1 MPNGTHR
8 RAGFAAVAAAIVC
21 AALSSAQIPSS
32 RFLLSVTAT
41 NERGAKV
48 EGAEV
53 RFDDVVLGITDANGQ
68 YFLARRP
75 MPGGSRELTVGL
87 PGYSTFSRTIALPSD
102 RQPGIFV
109 TAKLTREPLLI
120 SDRMLERRSSPAAK
134 PANYEIVP
142 IFYVT
147 DRQDTQ
153 SADPV
158 ERYADERSHPESI
171 SRGICEVSIP
181 KTHVAGARETP
192 SWLRF
197 EYHPDPNK
205 HIMLQSVQPLAPD
218 PFYQKLSAR
227 LDSSGTR
234 DVVVFIHGFKISFE
248 GAARQ
253 AAQLAVD
260 LNFDGAPILYS
271 WPSRN
276 SLLSYTEDENTVQW
290 TTFHLRQFLDELA
303 ARTKASKIH
312 VVAHSMGNRAL
323 ASALEVMAAKRRPRG
338 KPLFSQL
345 ILAAPDIDSETF
357 GMFAREFRPLAK
369 RITLYAS
376 KNDDALL
383 VSKII
388 HGSSR
393 AGDNGKYLL
402 VAQGVDTIDAS
413 SARTDFLGHR
423 YIAESKTIIDD
434 VREILTKEAPPEA
447 RNLLPALFENF
458 KYWIIPGAAGP
469 RSANR

>member
-1 MPNGTHR
+1 MPEVRHCG
-8 RAGFAAVAAAIVC
+8 AGFAAVAAVLVLAAI
-21 AALSSAQIPSS
+21 SSAQIPSN
-32 RFLLSVTAT
+32 RFLLAVTAT
-41 NERGAKV
+41 DERGGKI

-53 RFDDVVLGITDANGQ
+53 RFDDVLLGITDANGQ
-68 YFLARRP
+68 YYLARKP

-87 PGYSTFSRTIALPSD
+87 PGYKTFSRSVTLPTE
-102 RQPGIFV
+102 REPG
-109 TAKLTREPLLI
+109 LTLTVRLAREPLMI
-120 SDRMLERRSSPAAK
+120 SDRMLERRSAATPK
-134 PANYEIVP
+134 APNYEIVP

-153 SADPV
+153 SSDPV
-158 ERYADERSHPESI
+158 ERYADERSHSESI
-171 SRGICEVSIP
+171 SHGICEVSIP
-181 KTHVAGARETP
+181 KTHVAGERETP

-197 EYHPDPNK
+197 EYHADPNK
-205 HIMLQSVQPLAPD
+205 HIMLQSVQPLATD
-218 PFYQKLSAR
+218 PFYQKLGAR
-227 LDSSGTR
+227 LNASGTR
-234 DVVVFIHGFKISFE
+234 EVVVFIHGFKISFE

-271 WPSRN
+271 WPSKN

-303 ARTKASKIH
+303 ARTNASKIH

-323 ASALEVMAAKRRPRG
+323 ASALEVMAAKRRPRA

-345 ILAAPDIDSETF
+345 ILAAPDIDGDTLR
-357 GMFAREFRPLAK
+357 MFAREFRTLAK

-383 VSKII
+383 VSKFI
-388 HGSSR
+388 HGGSR
-393 AGDNGKYLL
+393 AGENGKYLL

-413 SARTDFLGHR
+413 SVRTDFLGHR
-423 YIAESKTIIDD
+423 YIANSSTILDD
-434 VREILTKEAPPEA
+434 VRKILTKEAPPEA

-458 KYWIIPGAAGP
+458 KYWIIPSKG
-469 RSANR
+469 